1 MNHIPSLSFRTSE
14 TTPYLSVS
22 SYIFS
27 TRMFHFVLGT
37 GDTSSILLKAISTLK
52 VLKGCNS
59 ILLHSV

>member
-52 VLKGCNS
+52 VLKG
-59 ILLHSV
+59 